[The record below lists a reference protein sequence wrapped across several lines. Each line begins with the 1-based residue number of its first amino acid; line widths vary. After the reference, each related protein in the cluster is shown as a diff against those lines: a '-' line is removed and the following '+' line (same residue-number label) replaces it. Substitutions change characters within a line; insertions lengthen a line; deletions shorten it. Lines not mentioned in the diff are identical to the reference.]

1 MSTLV
6 KQLVPTQLLFQ
17 PPKRR
22 ETASAIPEAGAINQT
37 SPAEPEVRLWKVST
51 RAVSE
56 DRGIIGLAVLA
67 LFLAIA
73 AAGLIYG
80 FVELTHLLQ
89 TDAVGHVAAKAIS
102 LDEASARVNRE

>member
-6 KQLVPTQLLFQ
+6 EQLVPTQLSFQ
-17 PPKRR
+17 PAKRR

-67 LFLAIA
+67 LLLAIA

-102 LDEASARVNRE
+102 

>member
-6 KQLVPTQLLFQ
+6 EQLGPTQLSFQ
-17 PPKRR
+17 PAKRR

-67 LFLAIA
+67 LLLAIA

-80 FVELTHLLQ
+80 FVVLTHPLQ
-89 TDAVGHVAAKAIS
+89 THAAGHVAATAI
-102 LDEASARVNRE
+102 R

>member
-17 PPKRR
+17 PPKRT
-22 ETASAIPEAGAINQT
+22 ETASAIPEVGAINQT
-37 SPAEPEVRLWKVST
+37 SPAESEVRLWKVST

-67 LFLAIA
+67 LLLAIA

>member
-56 DRGIIGLAVLA
+56 DRGIIGLAVLV
-67 LFLAIA
+67 LLLAIA

-102 LDEASARVNRE
+102 LD

>member
-6 KQLVPTQLLFQ
+6 EQLVPTQLSFQ
-17 PPKRR
+17 PAKRR
-22 ETASAIPEAGAINQT
+22 ETASAIPEARAIKQT

-56 DRGIIGLAVLA
+56 DRGIIGLAVLV
-67 LFLAIA
+67 LLLAIA

-80 FVELTHLLQ
+80 FVELTPLLQ
-89 TDAVGHVAAKAIS
+89 TDTTGHVAATAIS
-102 LDEASARVNRE
+102 LA